1 MTTQNKKL
9 TAFLVSLAL
18 CILLFY
24 AATSLHLEIDELYL
38 LFGAAAAGILR
49 VCMGTVTLAGLFL
62 KNRTGYAVFA
72 VTDIVL
78 ALMTVAYA
86 VYDIKTSTG
95 WFAGLLGMLLLVFV
109 LPVNGVYLLIDLIA
123 WHVRKKKEKK
133 GIHE

>member
-24 AATSLHLEIDELYL
+24 AATSLSLEIDQLYL
-38 LFGAAAAGILR
+38 LFAAAAAGIFR
-49 VCMGTVTLAGLFL
+49 VCMGAVTVAGLFL

-72 VTDIVL
+72 VTDIIL
-78 ALMTVAYA
+78 AIMTAAYA

-109 LPVNGVYLLIDLIA
+109 LPVNGVYLLVDLIA
-123 WHVRKKKEKK
+123 WHVRKKKEKT

>member
-24 AATSLHLEIDELYL
+24 AATSLSLEIDQLYL
-38 LFGAAAAGILR
+38 LFAAAAAGIFR
-49 VCMGTVTLAGLFL
+49 VCMGAVTVAGLFL

-72 VTDIVL
+72 VTDIIL
-78 ALMTVAYA
+78 AMMTAAYA

-109 LPVNGVYLLIDLIA
+109 LPVNGVYLLVDLIA
-123 WHVRKKKEKK
+123 WHVRKKKEKT